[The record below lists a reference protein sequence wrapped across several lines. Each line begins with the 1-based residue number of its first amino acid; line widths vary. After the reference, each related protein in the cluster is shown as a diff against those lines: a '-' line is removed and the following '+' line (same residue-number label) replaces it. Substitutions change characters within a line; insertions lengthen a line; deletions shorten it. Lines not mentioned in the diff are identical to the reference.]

1 MNETDDGA
9 RAILRTVA
17 VAAVAIAAA
26 LFSLTPL
33 ATYLDGISLDKG
45 WRILRNFGAR
55 PSADEV
61 IIVGID
67 PATVNAIPE
76 PPALWH
82 QPLARTLARVSAAH
96 PRAIVLDFPLPDRS
110 FDAIH
115 PGLDRA
121 LFTGLASAVEGG
133 PFVAALTIDARTR
146 AAKRIHT
153 PFLALLG
160 ESRLGIGLLAR
171 DDDQVTRRFSLAIPT
186 EDGAFPTLEGRLCRT
201 LKQQCTDGLIDY
213 SLGAPLA
220 HVSLKS
226 VLENQDPV
234 VAERWF
240 RGRIVLIGET
250 QPYSDRVPVPVNL
263 AGWETEERES
273 PAIVVHAQALRT
285 ALARSAPADA
295 SNATILLL
303 ITVAALVVLVKDWKI
318 SAAWGVLATAMLLS
332 GAVFALRNGLFIG
345 PSPAAFAIWTAVAWR
360 CAAAWRSRRS
370 VPAAASNFTHPG

>member
-1 MNETDDGA
+1 MNETDDGG

-33 ATYLDGISLDKG
+33 ATYLDGVALDKS

-55 PSADEV
+55 PAADEV

-76 PPALWH
+76 PPPLWH
-82 QPLARTLARVSAAH
+82 QPLARALVRISAAH

-121 LFTGLASAVEGG
+121 LFSGLATAVEAG
-133 PFVAALTIDARTR
+133 PFVTTLTIDARTR

-171 DDDQVTRRFSLAIPT
+171 DDDLVTRRFSLAIPT
-186 EDGAFPTLEGRLCRT
+186 EDGAFPTIEGRLCRS

-213 SLGAPLA
+213 GLGAPLVY
-220 HVSLKS
+220 VSLKS
-226 VLENQDPV
+226 VLENEDRAV
-234 VAERWF
+234 LERLF
-240 RGRIVLIGET
+240 RGRIVLVGEV

-263 AGWETEERES
+263 AGWESGGQES

-295 SNATILLL
+295 SHAVILLL
-303 ITVAALVVLVKDWKI
+303 ITVAALVVLVNDWKI
-318 SAAWGVLATAMLLS
+318 SAAWGVLATAVLLT
-332 GAVFALRNGLFIG
+332 GVVFALRSGLFIG
-345 PSPAAFAIWTAVAWR
+345 PSAMVFAIWTAVAFR
-360 CAAAWRSRRS
+360 CVAAWRARRRG
-370 VPAAASNFTHPG
+370 PPGASNFTHPG

>member
-1 MNETDDGA
+1 MNETDDGG

-55 PSADEV
+55 PSGDEF

-76 PPALWH
+76 PPAIWH
-82 QPLARTLARVSAAH
+82 QPLARALVRVSAAH

-133 PFVAALTIDARTR
+133 PFVATLPIDARTR
-146 AAKRIHT
+146 AAKRT

-171 DDDQVTRRFSLAIPT
+171 DDDHVTRRFSLALPT

-213 SLGAPLA
+213 GLGAPLA
-220 HVSLKS
+220 QVSLKS
-226 VLENQDPV
+226 VLENQDPAL
-234 VAERWF
+234 AERWF

-250 QPYSDRVPVPVNL
+250 QPYSDRVAVPVNL
-263 AGWETEERES
+263 AGWETVERES

-295 SNATILLL
+295 SNATILFL

-318 SAAWGVLATAMLLS
+318 SAAWGVLATAMLLA
-332 GAVFALRNGLFIG
+332 GTVFALRSGLFIG
-345 PSPAAFAIWTAVAWR
+345 PSPMVFAIWTAVAWR
-360 CAAAWRSRRS
+360 CVAAWHSRRN
-370 VPAAASNFTHPG
+370 VPSAASNFTHQG

>member
-1 MNETDDGA
+1 
-9 RAILRTVA
+9 
-17 VAAVAIAAA
+17 
-26 LFSLTPL
+26 
-33 ATYLDGISLDKG
+33 
-45 WRILRNFGAR
+45 
-55 PSADEV
+55 
-61 IIVGID
+61 
-67 PATVNAIPE
+67 
-76 PPALWH
+76 
-82 QPLARTLARVSAAH
+82 
-96 PRAIVLDFPLPDRS
+96 
-110 FDAIH
+110 
-115 PGLDRA
+115 
-121 LFTGLASAVEGG
+121 
-133 PFVAALTIDARTR
+133 
-146 AAKRIHT
+146 
-153 PFLALLG
+153 
-160 ESRLGIGLLAR
+160 
-171 DDDQVTRRFSLAIPT
+171 
-186 EDGAFPTLEGRLCRT
+186 
-201 LKQQCTDGLIDY
+201 
-213 SLGAPLA
+213 
-220 HVSLKS
+220 
-226 VLENQDPV
+226 V

-240 RGRIVLIGET
+240 SGRIVLIGET